1 MLLGA
6 TSSPHSTIM
15 LNDGRANA
23 ISADDLRLAMERS
36 AQLGE
41 LLLRYVLAFE
51 IRSRTRTF
59 KCPQYCRGTCRPMG
73 FDDS

>member
-41 LLLRYVLAFE
+41 LLLRYVLAFKNQVAHTHFQMPSVL
-51 IRSRTRTF
+51 SRDVS
-59 KCPQYCRGTCRPMG
+59 PDG
-73 FDDS
+73 F